1 MNKSSKIAHK
11 SLQIATSAIEIY
23 NKPNFLYREEAF
35 AILMINAW
43 ELLLKAQY
51 LAKNDNKIS
60 SLYVLEDNNKNQ
72 SKVTKRGRKQK
83 YKLNRCGQ
91 FYTHGL
97 VFLIKYFKDN
107 KILPSAA
114 IDNIE
119 DLMMIRDNA
128 VHFTVTNALFAEKVL
143 TLGAA
148 SLKNYSL
155 YLSKWFHGI
164 NLHKYNLL
172 LMPISF
178 VDLDRTKD
186 NITNTEINKFISYI
200 TKKENNYNNVQSECS
215 YTIRI
220 SVEFSK
226 SAKDINNINFIKSQ
240 QLNDDTIQVFLTEDD
255 FKKQFPYKYDE
266 LISQCRDRYLDFK
279 QNNSFHKIMR
289 TIKADHKLSKTQQ
302 LDKDNPKS
310 AKLTR
315 YNGNIFKLLDKHF
328 KKKIT

>member
-60 SLYVLEDNNKNQ
+60 SLYVLEDNNKKQ
-72 SKVTKRGRKQK
+72 STVTKRGRKQK

-97 VFLIKYFKDN
+97 NFLIKYFKDS
-107 KILPSAA
+107 KLLPSTA

-119 DLMMIRDNA
+119 DLMIIRDNA
-128 VHFTVTNALFAEKVL
+128 VHFTVTNTLFAETVL

-155 YLSKWFHGI
+155 YLSKWFQGI

-178 VDLDRTKD
+178 VDLNRTKD

-200 TKKENNYNNVQSECS
+200 NTKENSYNNIQSECS

-220 SVEFSK
+220 NVEFTKSNDGTSSCISFVKGDKAGAIKVVMSK
-226 SAKDINNINFIKSQ
+226 EEVEKRFPYTFTKLVRKCKILYS
-240 QLNDDTIQVFLTEDD
+240 D
-255 FKKQFPYKYDE
+255 FKSNAD
-266 LISQCRDRYLDFK
+266 
-279 QNNSFHKIMR
+279 FHKIKESFWKDENLAIFYSQNPTDR
-289 TIKADHKLSKTQQ
+289 ENIKGMWLYSDGVFNK
-302 LDKDNPKS
+302 LDKK
-310 AKLTR
+310 
-315 YNGNIFKLLDKHF
+315 YNRGC
-328 KKKIT
+328 